1 MSDKAKI
8 ELEHTPSLAA
18 RGRLQFEPA
27 QNATVLLYP
36 EGMIKLSDTAAEI
49 LKRVDGKATIGQI
62 IADLEHTYPGAE
74 LRNDVLEFFE
84 TAYARRWI
92 AIQGW

>member
-8 ELEHTPSLAA
+8 ELEHIPSLAA

-49 LKRVDGKATIGQI
+49 LKRVDGKATIGEI
-62 IADLEHTYPGAE
+62 ITDLEHTYPGAE